1 MNISGNTVLL
11 TGATSGIGRA
21 LALRLAALG
30 NTVVAVGR
38 DEARLAELA
47 ALAAL
52 HPGPVHPVACD
63 LTAADAPAHLAER
76 VARQFPHLNVLINNA
91 GVQHNYRLGEDAGG
105 DEAARVA
112 HEIHLNLTVP
122 VQLVSLLL
130 PGLRR
135 QPAAAIVNVSSGLGL
150 VPKQSA
156 PVYCATKA
164 GLHLFTKA
172 LGYQLAGSAVRVL
185 ELIPPLVDT
194 PMTAGRGTG
203 KISPDQLVDEF
214 LRGFARDRPE
224 INIGKVKLLRLVQ
237 RLSPALADRLLRDS

>member
-1 MNISGNTVLL
+1 MNVSGNTVLV

-30 NTVVAVGR
+30 NAVVAVGR
-38 DEARLAELA
+38 DPARLA

-52 HPGPVHPVACD
+52 QPGAVHPVACD
-63 LTAADAPAHLAER
+63 LANPAELRGLAQQMT
-76 VARQFPHLNVLINNA
+76 RQFPQLNVLVNNA
-91 GVQHNYRLGEDAGG
+91 GVQYNYRLGEGH
-105 DEAARVA
+105 DEELARIA
-112 HEIHLNLTVP
+112 HEIQLNLTVP
-122 VQLVSLLL
+122 AQLTSLLL

-135 QPAAAIVNVSSGLGL
+135 QPAAAVVNVSSGLGL

-172 LGYQLAGSAVRVL
+172 LGYQLAGSSVRVM
-185 ELIPPLVDT
+185 EVIPPLVDT

-214 LRGFARDRPE
+214 LRGFARNRRE
-224 INIGKVKLLRLVQ
+224 INVGKVKLLRLVQ
-237 RLSPALADRLLRDS
+237 RLSPALADRLLRNS